1 MTWVTSQKV
10 AVVVKRRRVLDGPAP
25 SQPIPELGRPDA
37 ASTAAGGERRPRVF
51 MVPGE
56 QRAKADGTVGPPVPS
71 AAVTPLRFRRRADAL
86 HRPGKVLHIAAVQE
100 EADGETN
107 SRDGST
113 PWFSLPDADEY
124 RAVCDA
130 LASVRALLDQAAAA
144 RRLRFRVSRDR

>member
-1 MTWVTSQKV
+1 MTRVTSQRV

-25 SQPIPELGRPDA
+25 SQPIPGSGRPDA

-56 QRAKADGTVGPPVPS
+56 QRAKADECVDPPVPS
-71 AAVTPLRFRRRADAL
+71 AAVTLRRSRRRANAL

-100 EADGETN
+100 EGSGETS